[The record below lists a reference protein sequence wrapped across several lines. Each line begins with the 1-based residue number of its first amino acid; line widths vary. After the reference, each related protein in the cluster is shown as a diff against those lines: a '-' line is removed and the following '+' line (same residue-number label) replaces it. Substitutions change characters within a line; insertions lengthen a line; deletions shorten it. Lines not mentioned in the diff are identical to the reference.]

1 MGSPAQ
7 HAPSGASRR
16 PDTGPAFGWA
26 RRRRR
31 HDAGAGELLSSAR
44 RGITLRAVAS
54 VSSSS
59 RLAIGAPSLLFDRL
73 AVAVLVA
80 VAGVALMTFRDYGL
94 GWDDYA
100 HSEYGELLVALYGSR
115 FTDRRA
121 LSFVNLYM
129 YGGGFDLLAALAAKV
144 APFTLFET
152 RRLTGALVG
161 LIGLIATWRTGRRI
175 GGPLAGFAAL
185 VLLATCP
192 LYIGHMFLNAK
203 DAPFAVAMAILL
215 LAQVRVLEAYPRIT
229 PATGALTGTGFGLSI
244 GSRIMGGF
252 GGVDLAG
259 ALALLA
265 VLEARLDGLR
275 PAAARLGRCLLS
287 LLPALVLAY
296 ALMALVWPWSVIDP
310 LNPWRAVAYFSHFF
324 EQPWRELFA
333 GELVLVP
340 DMPRS
345 YVPTLFALQLPEL
358 LLGLA
363 LAGTVGTL
371 IAACRR
377 NLAPNRRAILVL
389 VVLAATLPIVV
400 TVLARPAMYNGIRHF
415 VFVLPPLAV
424 LGGLAAAW
432 LIAGLRQHSRWL
444 AAAACIALL
453 AGSALP
459 IRDMVRLHPYEYT
472 YYNRLAGGIAGAH
485 GRFMLD
491 YWGLSF
497 KQASQGLARELA
509 ERHESKPAERRWKLA
524 VCGPHR
530 SPQVE
535 LGPDFETSWDPQ
547 GADFALMLGEFY
559 CRTFD
564 APILVEIVR
573 EGVVYARVYDIRGRS
588 FATLLTT
595 PTP

>member
-7 HAPSGASRR
+7 HVSISIGRLISSR
-16 PDTGPAFGWA
+16 
-26 RRRRR
+26 
-31 HDAGAGELLSSAR
+31 R
-44 RGITLRAVAS
+44 RGITVRAVALVGTS
-54 VSSSS
+54 SKLAVSEPQAS
-59 RLAIGAPSLLFDRL
+59 PLFDRM

-80 VAGVALMTFRDYGL
+80 MAGVAFMTFRDYGL
-94 GWDDYA
+94 GWDDYT
-100 HSEYGELLVALYGSR
+100 HSEYGELLLALYGSG
-115 FTDRRA
+115 FADRRA

-129 YGGGFDLLAALAAKV
+129 YGGGFDMLAALAAKV

-152 RRLTGALVG
+152 RRLVGALVG
-161 LIGLIATWRTGRRI
+161 LIGLTATWRTGRHV
-175 GGPLAGFAAL
+175 GSPLAGLAAL

-192 LYIGHMFLNAK
+192 LYIGHMFINAK

-215 LAQVRVLEAYPRIT
+215 LALVRVIETYPRIT
-229 PATGALTGTGFGLSI
+229 PASGALMGTGFGLSI
-244 GSRIMGGF
+244 GSRVMGGF
-252 GGVDLAG
+252 GVLALAG

-265 VLEARLDGLR
+265 VIEARRDGLR
-275 PAAARLGRCLLS
+275 PAAARLGRFTLS
-287 LLPALVLAY
+287 LLPAVMLAY
-296 ALMALVWPWSVIDP
+296 ALMALVWPWSVVDP
-310 LNPWRAVAYFSHFF
+310 LNPLHAVAYFSHFF
-324 EQPWRELFA
+324 EKPWQELFA
-333 GELVLVP
+333 GELTTVT

-345 YVPTLFALQLPEL
+345 YVPTLFALQLPEIFL
-358 LLGLA
+358 LLA

-389 VVLAATLPIVV
+389 VVLAATLPIVA

-424 LGGLAAAW
+424 LGGLALAW
-432 LIAGLRQHSRWL
+432 LIAALRQHSRRL
-444 AAAACIALL
+444 AAAAVIVIL
-453 AGSALP
+453 AAMAPP
-459 IRDMVRLHPYEYT
+459 IVDMVRLHPYEYT
-472 YYNRLAGGIAGAH
+472 FFNRLAGGVAGAR
-485 GRFMLD
+485 GRYMLD

-497 KQASQGLARELA
+497 KQASQELAAELA
-509 ERHESKPAERRWKLA
+509 ERRESKPAGRRWKLA

-559 CRTFD
+559 CATFD
-564 APILVEIVR
+564 APILLEVVR

-588 FATLLTT
+588 FTSLLTL
-595 PTP
+595 PAP